1 MLRVKQLIC
10 DSLNGM
16 RTTQIILAAALHIL
30 DRSPGARGGWEL
42 ERRDWRVSQGRI
54 CCRLQGDGLR
64 GREGEDHCGKCL

>member
-1 MLRVKQLIC
+1 MQQLIC

-16 RTTQIILAAALHIL
+16 RTTQIILATALHIL
-30 DRSPGARGGWEL
+30 DRSPGTRCGWEL

-64 GREGEDHCGKCL
+64 GREGEDRCGECL